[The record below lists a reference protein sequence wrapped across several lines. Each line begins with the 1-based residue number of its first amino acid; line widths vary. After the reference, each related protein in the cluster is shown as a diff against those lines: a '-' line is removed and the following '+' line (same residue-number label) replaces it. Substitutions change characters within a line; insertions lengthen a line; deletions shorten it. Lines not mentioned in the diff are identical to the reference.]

1 MAEQQKQQKQQ
12 KTKTVTGKK
21 KNAFVANDF
30 AKNIGTCAAIRATFN
45 LGNFV
50 GKGNS
55 AKELAANTK
64 IPNMEDVY
72 EIACINLPEAA
83 WKGKSVDAIFSYL
96 AAKKTLDAYKEAEKK
111 VVTQK
116 GEEITDEA
124 VLKNPAIM
132 KDSSG
137 KAYYQKYKREMF
149 AEFESGI
156 DAARTELMQGK
167 PITDPYTKEKVDA
180 SKASKILNGVGK
192 AVSAAGSQIGYILGL
207 DKTNKDIYSKM
218 LFSVIGGGS
227 KLWAAAKKAAAT
239 AKAKNQEQGKE
250 KPAEAKPAETA
261 PEEQKKEAP
270 AEEPNKEA
278 PAEEPKKEP
287 EGQANNPEGEEPQ
300 KPQQKAKPE
309 HQKEADE
316 IKKQIGAL
324 ADKPNPDD
332 CKAFSENVKKFITM
346 AAEAVGKPV
355 KNAKAS
361 IQQLRNAVKALHVES
376 FTSRLKSE
384 TYFEMILAEDMID
397 MLEDEQP
404 SPVPQNQ
411 QQQPSVRSEI
421 TALINEIKELIV
433 IKDDK
438 EFHAR
443 HDKWKREVAN
453 LIDKTIK
460 AKELK
465 KQLIYSTN
473 PLDALC
479 QLLGYIKQQKL
490 NDSFDAEIAD
500 VANKFLNMLREKYK

>member
-1 MAEQQKQQKQQ
+1 MPEPQKQQ

-21 KNAFVANDF
+21 KNTFVANDF
-30 AKNIGTCAAIRATFN
+30 AKNLGTCAAIRVTFN

-72 EIACINLPEAA
+72 EIACVNLPEAA

-137 KAYYQKYKREMF
+137 KAYYQKFKREMF

-192 AVSAAGSQIGYILGL
+192 AVNAAGSQIGYILGL
-207 DKTNKDIYSKM
+207 DKSNRDIYSKM
-218 LFSVIGGGS
+218 LFSVIGGGK
-227 KLWAAAKKAAAT
+227 KLWAAAQKAAAT

-250 KPAEAKPAETA
+250 KPAETA
-261 PEEQKKEAP
+261 PEEQKKETP
-270 AEEPNKEA
+270 AEEPKKEA
-278 PAEEPKKEP
+278 PAEEPRKEP

-316 IKKQIGAL
+316 IKKQIGDL
-324 ADKPNPDD
+324 ANKPNPDD
-332 CKAFSENVKKFITM
+332 CKSFSENVKKFIIM
-346 AAEAVGKPV
+346 AANAVGKPT
-355 KNAKAS
+355 KNAKAT
-361 IQQLRNAVKALHVES
+361 ILQLRNAVKALHVES
-376 FTSRLKSE
+376 FTSRPKSE

-404 SPVPQNQ
+404 SPAPQNQ
-411 QQQPSVRSEI
+411 QQQPSVKSEI

-438 EFHAR
+438 EFDAR
-443 HDKWKREVAN
+443 HSKWKREVAN

-490 NDSFDAEIAD
+490 NASFDAEIAD